1 MVYMY
6 AQLYWTLPHKTM
18 WKCFSE
24 QYTIGNSHKKPLN
37 VSISV
42 SVWSSGHQLGI
53 CWTKHCFH
61 DKLWCSKAALKKA
74 PEDVCKFHHFDPPP
88 SRPPP
93 NLTRPFQLVC
103 TWPIARPLQDFIL
116 QLWRK
121 IGSGSGLATGLCAPG
136 HKGRHQ
142 PTPLDK
148 LSGPFMLCA
157 PGYKGRWDINL
168 LLGPFI
174 LCDPRYKG

>member
-1 MVYMY
+1 MTQTRLMVYMY

-88 SRPPP
+88 LKAPTQPYKAFSTGVHLAHCQATPRFYLAAVEKNRLWEWPGYGAM
-93 NLTRPFQLVC
+93 C
-103 TWPIARPLQDFIL
+103 TWAQ
-116 QLWRK
+116 
-121 IGSGSGLATGLCAPG
+121 GETSTYS
-136 HKGRHQ
+136 
-142 PTPLDK
+142 
-148 LSGPFMLCA
+148 
-157 PGYKGRWDINL
+157 
-168 LLGPFI
+168 
-174 LCDPRYKG
+174 PR